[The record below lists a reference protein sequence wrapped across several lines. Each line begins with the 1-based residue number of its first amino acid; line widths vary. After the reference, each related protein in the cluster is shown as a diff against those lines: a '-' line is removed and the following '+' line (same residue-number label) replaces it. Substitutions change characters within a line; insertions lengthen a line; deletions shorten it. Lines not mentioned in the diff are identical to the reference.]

1 MTISIDD
8 LRKKAHKVGLKLS
21 VRNGMFQVFEYWPEH
36 DFWQPVEE
44 CWGQMPY
51 SLFPEDVEDILKDRL
66 QA

>member
-1 MTISIDD
+1 
-8 LRKKAHKVGLKLS
+8 LGLKLS
-21 VRNGMFQVFEYWPEH
+21 VKNGMFQVFEYWSEH
-36 DFWQPVEE
+36 DFWQPVAE

>member
-1 MTISIDD
+1 MTTSTDG
-8 LRKKAHKVGLKLS
+8 LRKKARKLGLKLS
-21 VRNGMFQVFEYWPEH
+21 VKNGMFQVFEYWSEH
-36 DFWQPVEE
+36 DFWQPVAE

>member
-1 MTISIDD
+1 MTTSTSS
-8 LRKKAHKVGLKLS
+8 LRKKARKLELKLS
-21 VRNGMFQVFEYWPEH
+21 VRNGMFQVLEYWSEH

-51 SLFPEDVEDILKDRL
+51 SLQPEDVEDILRDRL

>member
-1 MTISIDD
+1 MTTSTNG
-8 LRKKAHKVGLKLS
+8 LRKKARKLGLKLS
-21 VRNGMFQVFEYWPEH
+21 VRNGMFQAFEYWSEN

-51 SLFPEDVEDILKDRL
+51 SLFPEDVEDILKNRL